1 VRIISNLL
9 MAIGVI
15 AILVFIF
22 VMVGYGLFSST
33 PDMKAEIG
41 EPVVSA
47 DAAASYAEKYKVFVN
62 DVEDSAIEGVKK
74 EVTVTFTNEEVSS
87 KIVELVAEGTF
98 PFKDMRIGLKQGE
111 CWLYFVTDTFGA
123 NAKIGMILRP
133 SVQSGDI
140 HTEMVDF
147 HIGKLPLPKSFDED
161 IAGFI
166 NVLVNMENPANDL
179 PLELTSIAIDDGS
192 FTLKGMTQ
200 PAE

>member
-1 VRIISNLL
+1 MRVISNLL

-22 VMVGYGLFSST
+22 VMVGYGLFTST
-33 PDMKAEIG
+33 PDMKEQIG

-47 DAAASYAEKYKVFVN
+47 DAAASYAEKYTAFVT
-62 DVEDSAIEGVKK
+62 DIEDSAIEGVKK

-87 KIVELVAEGTF
+87 KIIELMAEGTF
-98 PFKDMRIGLKQGE
+98 PFEDMRIALRQGE

-123 NAKIGMILRP
+123 KAKIGMILRP
-133 SVQSGDI
+133 SIQNGDVRV
-140 HTEMVDF
+140 EMVDF
-147 HIGKLPLPKSFDED
+147 HLGKLPLPKSFDED
-161 IAGFI
+161 IENVV

-179 PLELTSIAIDDGS
+179 PLELTSVAVGDGT

-200 PAE
+200 PSE

>member
-15 AILVFIF
+15 AIIVFIF
-22 VMVGYGLFSST
+22 VMVGYGLFTST
-33 PDMKAEIG
+33 PDMKDQIG

-47 DAAASYAEKYKVFVN
+47 DAAASYEEKYSTFVN
-62 DVEDSAIEGVKK
+62 DIEDSAIEGVKK
-74 EVTVTFTNEEVSS
+74 EVSVTFTSEEVSS
-87 KIVELVAEGTF
+87 KIVELMAEGTF
-98 PFKDMRIGLKQGE
+98 PFKEMRIGFRQGE

-133 SVQSGDI
+133 SIQNGDVRV
-140 HTEMVDF
+140 EMVDF
-147 HIGKLPLPKSFDED
+147 NIGKLPLPKSFDKD
-161 IAGFI
+161 IESFV
-166 NVLVNMENPANDL
+166 NVLVNMENPANDM
-179 PLELTSIAIDDGS
+179 PLVLTSVSVGDGT

>member
-1 VRIISNLL
+1 VRVISNLL

-15 AILVFIF
+15 AIVVFIF
-22 VMVGYGLFSST
+22 VMVGYGLYSST
-33 PDMKAEIG
+33 PDMKDQIG

-47 DAAASYAEKYKVFVN
+47 DAAESYAAKFSTFVN
-62 DVEDSAIEGVKK
+62 DIEDSAIEGVKK
-74 EVTVTFTNEEVSS
+74 EVSVTFTIEEVSS
-87 KIVELVAEGTF
+87 KIVELMAEGTF
-98 PFKDMRIGLKQGE
+98 PFKDMRIGLRQGE

-133 SVQSGDI
+133 SIQNGDI
-140 HTEMVDF
+140 HIEMVDF

-161 IAGFI
+161 IGGFV

-179 PLELTSIAIDDGS
+179 PLELTSIAVGDGT